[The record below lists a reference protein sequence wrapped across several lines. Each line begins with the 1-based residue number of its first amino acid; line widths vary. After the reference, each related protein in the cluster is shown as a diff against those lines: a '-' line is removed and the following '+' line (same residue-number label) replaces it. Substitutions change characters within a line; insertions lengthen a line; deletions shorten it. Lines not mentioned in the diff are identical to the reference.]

1 MAIFYH
7 GSCRLFDSYDLAHA
21 FEGAGYAKYG
31 YGVYVT
37 EAYPSAAHYAHSKK
51 HPEIEDYYVYTM
63 EIPDRT
69 DDNCLPLMKRVPVP
83 ESIVARAEAKLGE
96 TLPHEAKVEGIPFR
110 KYLANL
116 LVGDRRTVKQMTDK
130 ASVEGEKAAAAFLLS
145 IGIGLIVWPVDWKK
159 PEGEKNMAVLD
170 ESKVRILRIDKV
182 DLNPKKNYEFIKGS
196 ERLVKQ
202 F

>member
-7 GSCRLFDSYDLAHA
+7 GSCRLFDSYDFAYA

-31 YGVYVT
+31 YGAYVT
-37 EAYPSAAHYAHSKK
+37 EAYSSAAHYAHSKK

-63 EIPDRT
+63 EVPDRT
-69 DDNCLPLMKRVPVP
+69 EDNWLPLMKKVPVP
-83 ESIVARAEAKLGE
+83 ASIVARTEAKLGE
-96 TLPHEAKVEGIPFR
+96 TLPPEAKVEGIPYR

-116 LVGDRRTVKQMTDK
+116 LEGNRKTVKQMTDR
-130 ASVEGEKAAAAFLLS
+130 ASIEGEKAAGAFLLS
-145 IGIGLIVWPVDWKK
+145 IGIELIVWPVDWKK